1 MKNRKKLT
9 AMILSGVLI
18 FSQGSAA
25 WAGEEMAGG
34 MGSDMI
40 VEKDAAPQMGA
51 GIGMNVPAGRG
62 EYEGIVGS
70 AALGVG
76 ADFGELSGGAQSAE
90 DADTAVLEDI
100 ELTLQIRGSYML
112 MDAEDE
118 YFYYIYTW
126 GEQGIPDI
134 MVGAY
139 NWDST
144 DGFFDIFTDYLRQSR
159 TDLTVVQEPEAVVIG
174 GKDLQKIVYNYTIQG
189 YTIQDTRYIW
199 LGPNSSVYMFTKR
212 EIPDIGYT
220 LGTTLEDIISTAAV
234 TGMETAP
241 SVPETNAPQ
250 PETTAPQPE
259 TTAPQPE
266 TTAPS
271 GQNSLYVQNADSSW
285 TVTTDYYTM
294 TIPPA
299 WTGHFD
305 AAIQTTAYGNGYSL
319 KVVNKESAD
328 ANFGGHLFTVML
340 IPVGENYSEF
350 PSYDYLGTMEGP
362 AGTYSVVILYPT
374 DYQTGGV
381 WEEFYKILYGDKNS
395 AITSMKP
402 VSGVTW
408 TLPNGQVVS
417 GSGTETAQTQV
428 TQPETTAPQPET
440 TAPVPQTTGS
450 ADVLGTTVG
459 NSYSNGLFGLNFN
472 APSGWI
478 MANADQLV
486 ELNQGLSSE
495 QYLSTIESG
504 NPVCL
509 AYAQSM
515 DGMEIMSVVAQN
527 AGPFLDASITELTQ
541 EDTKTILEQCSSASS
556 STLESFGAVVTS
568 AGVNSITCMGRTFYS
583 LDISFTYMGFSGMQ
597 KQICVTSGTYLGMI
611 TVRSV
616 SGDNTQATFDM
627 FLAA

>member
-1 MKNRKKLT
+1 
-9 AMILSGVLI
+9 MILSGVLI

-174 GKDLQKIVYNYTIQG
+174 GKDLQKIIYNYTIRG

-212 EIPDIGYT
+212 EIPNIGYT

-250 PETTAPQPE
+250 PETNAPQPE

-294 TIPPA
+294 TIPAA

-305 AAIQTTAYGNGYSL
+305 AAIQSTAYGSGYSL
-319 KVVNKESAD
+319 KVFNKESAD

-340 IPVGENYSEF
+340 IPASESYSEL

-362 AGTYSVVILYPT
+362 VGTYSVVILYPT
-374 DYQTGGV
+374 DAQTGGM
-381 WEEFYKILYGDKNS
+381 WEEFYKILYADKNT
-395 AITSMKP
+395 AITSMLP
-402 VSGVTW
+402 VSGITW

-417 GSGTETAQTQV
+417 AGGAETPQTQV

-440 TAPVPQTTGS
+440 TVPQPETTTPAPQTTGS
-450 ADVLGTTVG
+450 TDVVGTTVG
-459 NSYSNGLFGLNFN
+459 NSYSNGVFGLNFN
-472 APSGWI
+472 AASGWI

-486 ELNQGLSSE
+486 ELNQGLSTE
-495 QYLSTIESG
+495 QYPSAIESG
-504 NPVCL
+504 SPVCI

-515 DGMEIMSVVAQN
+515 DGMEIMSMVAQN
-527 AGPFLDASITELTQ
+527 ASPFLDAAISELTQ
-541 EDTKTILEQCSSASS
+541 EDTKAILEQCSSVSS
-556 STLESFGAVVTS
+556 STLESFGASVTG
-568 AGVNSITCMGRTFYS
+568 AAVNSITCMGQTFYS
-583 LDISFTYMGFSGMQ
+583 LDISFTYMGYSGMQ
-597 KQICVTSGTYLGMI
+597 KQICVTSGTYLAMI

-616 SGDNTQATFDM
+616 SGDNTQAIFDM